1 MRKLALMLVIAAV
14 VAAPATAAAP
24 RPVSGKALLAID
36 QAAGFRNYLPTRMLP
51 GFTYA
56 SWSKKGSVL
65 RVNFRNRAGRT
76 IAWTVAP
83 MTGACDAGKQRS
95 FQLAGN
101 KVWWAQDATGQHA
114 WRCVFGQDGKP
125 LRLSATSA
133 TPPTQ
138 LADVGL
144 GTVAASA
151 KRY

>member
-1 MRKLALMLVIAAV
+1 MRRLAVVIVLAAV
-14 VAAPATAAAP
+14 LAPSALAAV
-24 RPVSGKALLAID
+24 RPLSGETLLAID
-36 QAAGFRNYLPTRMLP
+36 GTAGNHNYLPTKMLA
-51 GFTYA
+51 GFTYTA
-56 SWSKKGSVL
+56 WSYRTGVL
-65 RVNFRNRAGRT
+65 RIAFANKAGW
-76 IAWTVAP
+76 IVQWKVSP
-83 MTGACDAGKQRS
+83 MTGSCDAGKQAS
-95 FQLAGN
+95 YQLAGN

-125 LRLSATSA
+125 LRLRASST

>member
-1 MRKLALMLVIAAV
+1 MRKLAFVVLAAAV
-14 VAAPATAAAP
+14 AAAPAAAAE
-24 RPVSGKALLAID
+24 RPVSGAALLAID
-36 QAAGFRNYLPTRMLP
+36 KRAGFRNYLPTRMLI

-56 SWSKKGSVL
+56 SWSQRGGVL
-65 RVNFRNRAGRT
+65 TVRFHNKAGRT
-76 IAWTVAP
+76 IVWSVAP
-83 MTGACDAGKQRS
+83 MTGTCDAGRQKS

-101 KVWWAQDATGQHA
+101 KVWWAQDAKGQRA
-114 WRCVFGQDGKP
+114 WRCVFAQDGKP
-125 LRLSATSA
+125 LRLTASST